1 MSTLKDVMS
10 AMKEVLLLTDKV
22 DRAGAALSDI
32 SSELREHDRRL
43 VRLETIVEIAKN
55 QPPHSSS
62 NVPPIK
68 KIES

>member
-22 DRAGAALSDI
+22 DRAGAALSEI

-43 VRLETIVEIAKN
+43 IRLETIVEIAKN

-62 NVPPIK
+62 KIPPIK

>member
-10 AMKEVLLLTDKV
+10 TMKEVLLLTDKV
-22 DRAGAALSDI
+22 NRAGAALSEI

-43 VRLETIVEIAKN
+43 IRIETIVEIAKN

-62 NVPPIK
+62 KIPPIK